1 MAWTLQQYEALQ
13 AAIADGALTVK
24 YADKT
29 VTYRSLDEMI
39 RILNMIAGA
48 LGLGTATPRRTYA
61 SFSKGHVPGGCGCD
75 SCRQG
80 SFCGG
85 CC

>member
-1 MAWTLQQYEALQ
+1 MAWTMAQYEALQ

-24 YADKT
+24 YADKV

-39 RILNMIAGA
+39 RILKLIGA
-48 LGLGTATPRRTYA
+48 ELGITAKSPTRTYA
-61 SFSKGHVPGGCGCD
+61 SHSKGFTPGGC
-75 SCRQG
+75 SCGKG

>member
-24 YADKT
+24 YADKV
-29 VTYRSLDEMI
+29 VTYRSLDEMF
-39 RILNMIAGA
+39 RILNMMGSQ
-48 LGLGTATPRRTYA
+48 LGLTAATPRRTYA
-61 SFSKGHVPGGCGCD
+61 SFSKGHNAGCSCD
-75 SCRQG
+75 SCRVG
-80 SFCGG
+80 SLCGG